1 MKNMQQFGLWANCC
15 YIFIRALRDGRG
27 MGTPS
32 PLRGNRNPA
41 PGKHN
46 KPGSDWGVIKLRF
59 GSTQV
64 IKHIIKAGRTI
75 SIDII

>member
-1 MKNMQQFGLWANCC
+1 MQQFGLWANCC

-32 PLRGNRNPA
+32 PLHENRNPA

-46 KPGSDWGVIKLRF
+46 KPGSDWGVIGYAL
-59 GSTQV
+59 GGAQV
-64 IKHIIKAGRTI
+64 IKLIIKAERPI